1 MRAAHMCGFLAAG
14 LILAPMASALQV
26 SDTQPFNV
34 AVPTSN
40 QLVPV
45 AQFDDMGGT
54 RVLNSIS
61 LEINS
66 TIGANTTGENDSLS
80 GGSITMN
87 LSGNATADLYTLNTA
102 TIVNASAGPVAVSA
116 TDGVSGSGPDFY
128 NFGNVSGN
136 DTDSDTILSGFG
148 SFIGLGTIDVS
159 VDANGGFNISG
170 VSNSTLQVSNFNASG
185 TVKVIYDYT
194 QVPEP
199 TALSLL
205 SLGGLGLLRRRR
217 R

>member
-1 MRAAHMCGFLAAG
+1 MRAFQIGGFLAAG

-34 AVPTSN
+34 QVPTSN

-54 RVLNSIS
+54 RTLTSIT
-61 LEINS
+61 LELNS
-66 TIGANTTGENDSLS
+66 TIGANTTGENDSNTS
-80 GGSITMN
+80 GSLTMN
-87 LSGNATADLYTLNTA
+87 LSGNATADLFALSTA
-102 TIVNASAGPVAVSA
+102 SIVNTSAGPVSVAA
-116 TDGVSGSGPDFY
+116 TDGITGSGPDFH
-128 NFGNVSGN
+128 NFGAVSGN
-136 DTDSDTILSGFG
+136 DFDSDTIVSGFA

-185 TVKVIYDYT
+185 TVTVIYEYT

-199 TALSLL
+199 SALSLL
-205 SLGGLGLLRRRR
+205 ALGGLAMLRRRR

>member
-1 MRAAHMCGFLAAG
+1 MCGFLAAG